1 MNINFSLIHYARELP
16 ATWDHV
22 AEIYFQKREFLVH
35 AEKYNPCKQRYW
47 LLKESGEL
55 KAGAVLY
62 TLRLDMLTFM
72 LLKSPLEM
80 HIAGI
85 PCSVSCSGFI
95 GDKFH
100 IQILQKHLFS
110 VLKGFVLF
118 LNLADEAQGIKHAH
132 GNTLPAIIIKRCFPD
147 WEDYISALRSDY
159 RRRLLKLLNSNHD
172 IILETLPC
180 SEFSPEMYNQYL
192 EVYKKSDAKLEK
204 LTYDFFLNLPDL
216 FRLTICRKGSEIIG
230 WNITLFHEKVL
241 YFFLGGINYQ
251 MNTDNSTYLLL
262 LAHIVRRGIEIGAG
276 EIDLGQTAEIPKMR
290 MGGIPEKRFMEA
302 HHNNLLMNNLIRICQ
317 GMLSYKRDLP
327 EAHVFK
333 EVLA

>member
-1 MNINFSLIHYARELP
+1 MNFHFSLIYSACELP
-16 ATWDHV
+16 STWDDV
-22 AEIYFQKREFLVH
+22 AKNYFQKREFLVH

-47 LLKESGEL
+47 LLEKSGEL

-62 TLRLDMLTFM
+62 TLRLHLLTYM
-72 LLKSPLEM
+72 HLKSPLEM

-85 PCSVSCSGFI
+85 PCSVSCPGFI

-110 VLKGFVLF
+110 MLKGFVLF
-118 LNLADEAQGIKHAH
+118 LNLLDEAQGIKHAH
-132 GNTLPAIIIKRCFPD
+132 GNTLPTIIIKRCFQD
-147 WEDYISALRSDY
+147 WEDYFSALRSNY

-180 SEFSPEMYNQYL
+180 REFSREMYNQYL

-230 WNITLFHEKVL
+230 WNITLFHEKVM

-251 MNTDNSTYLLL
+251 MNTDNSTYLFL
-262 LAHIVRRGIEIGAG
+262 LAHIVRRGIEMGAR

-302 HHNNLLMNNLIRICQ
+302 RHSNMLMNNLIRICQ

-327 EAHVFK
+327 GVHVFK
-333 EVLA
+333 EVLV